1 MAPPTPHPTARP
13 PKAAKEADAA
23 GVQTVGIVLAGGRS
37 RRFGSPKPDA
47 LFRGRPLLH
56 HATDLLRTALG
67 DVRVVGGTPEAAP
80 AGVRW
85 HPDGEPGA
93 GPLAALET
101 ALGLAT
107 GDGAEAVLLLGVDM
121 PLVPTALLE
130 DLLADRGSGIVV
142 PESTGPVGIEPLCA
156 RYPVTLLDDLVT
168 ARGAGARSLRDFISR
183 VGASRIPL
191 DRVRRH
197 GDPGLIFLNVN
208 TPADLARAEAE
219 AGG

>member
-37 RRFGSPKPDA
+37 QRFGSPKAAA

-56 HATDLLRTALG
+56 HATDLLRTALD
-67 DVRVVGGTPEAAP
+67 DVRVVGGAPEAPP

-101 ALGLAT
+101 ALRLAA
-107 GDGAEAVLLLGVDM
+107 GDGAEGVLLLGVDM
-121 PLVPTALLE
+121 PLVPPALLQ
-130 DLLADRGSGIVV
+130 DLLADGGSGIVV
-142 PESTGPVGIEPLCA
+142 PESTGRIGIEPLCA
-156 RYPVTLLDDLVT
+156 RYPLSLLDDLVA
-168 ARGAGARSLRDFISR
+168 ARGAGARSLRDLISR
-183 VGASRIPL
+183 VGAGRISL

-197 GDPGLIFLNVN
+197 GDPDLIFLNVN

-219 AGG
+219 GGG